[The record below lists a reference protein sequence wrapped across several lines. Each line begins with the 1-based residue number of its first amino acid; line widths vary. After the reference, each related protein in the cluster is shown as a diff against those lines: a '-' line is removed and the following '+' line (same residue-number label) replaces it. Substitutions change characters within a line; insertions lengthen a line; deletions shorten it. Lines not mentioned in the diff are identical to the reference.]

1 MIAYLFWLINK
12 LKIYLKNARWYSSIM
27 KPLKPIAWFKNCAPQ
42 SGLAQSLGWSVLI
55 IGLFLSIV
63 TGAVTGYFDYKK
75 GLAALEQNLT
85 TIEHSQFPAI
95 IENVCSK
102 NTALLFEQ
110 ARAIK
115 NIPHIVHV
123 TINDGQNELAFAGKT
138 EGRRLISRQYPITC
152 FHEKATRQTGMLT
165 ITASADGIAAT
176 VMKSF
181 FRNLIRDA
189 LGSLLLALAI
199 LLLVHFFFRQHLN
212 AIISYIQGLSPQQMD
227 APCVLQRRRSKTPDE
242 LDTLSASIN
251 DLRCKLLACFT
262 QLREKELELR
272 STESVLRQMLDAIPL
287 SIFWKNINGCYLGC
301 NQNFAS
307 LIGIDTPEQIVA
319 KTDFDLP
326 FTADGAAKFQSVDHA
341 VIEDNRPYQV
351 VELIQAPGGR
361 RLWIDMTKAP
371 LSNASGDI
379 YGILGVGIDITES
392 KHAEKSLRQSEQRF
406 RSYFELPL
414 IGIVI
419 TSTEKSWLNV
429 NDKACEILGYTKE
442 ELLQQTWSSMTHPD
456 DLAADVEKF
465 DLMLAGTIDQ
475 YTMEKRFIRKDG
487 RIVYVD
493 LSVGCVR
500 MTDGSVDYVVALF
513 NDITERIKS
522 QEDLL
527 RLSAVVEQVH
537 EIIVITDRQAV
548 IQYVNPAFTKATGYS
563 SAEAIG
569 RTPALLRS
577 GKQDENFYKVL
588 WSTITQGDIWR
599 GRFINRKQ
607 NGELYNEEATIYPL
621 RNSSGKII
629 NYVAVKR
636 DITHN
641 LKIEQQLR
649 QVQKMEAIGTLAGGI
664 AHDFN
669 NILGVIYGYAEM
681 SMDPAETMPQISS
694 NLQLLL
700 NAANRAKDLIRQ
712 ILTISRQTEKEALP
726 VTISPIVKEV
736 IKFIRASL
744 PSTIQIKQSLSAK
757 NDLLLADPIQIHQLL
772 MNLCTN
778 AGHAMKDSSGVLEIT
793 LKNVHFTDA
802 DILEHPLM
810 RSGDY
815 VRLSVK
821 DTGCGIPIRNLEHI
835 FEPYFTTKKSSE
847 GTGLGLAVVQGIVG
861 NCGGDIRVY
870 SEVGKGTV
878 FNVYL
883 PLITRETEKKNEPV
897 SEIPCGTEHILF
909 VDDEISLV
917 KTSKIILERLGYS
930 VTGITSPEEALAAF
944 KNTPDAFDLLI
955 TDKTM
960 PELTGFDLVRE
971 IKSQRPE
978 LPMILCTGMS
988 VKADIEKV
996 QELGINGFLLK
1007 PFNKRELACIIRD
1020 VLDKKHVPEWAL

>member
-1 MIAYLFWLINK
+1 
-12 LKIYLKNARWYSSIM
+12 M
-27 KPLKPIAWFKNCAPQ
+27 KTLKPIEWFKKCAPR
-42 SGLAQSLGWSVLI
+42 SGIAQSLVWPVI
-55 IGLFLSIV
+55 ILGLFISIV

-75 GLAALEQNLT
+75 EISSLEQSLT
-85 TIEHSQFPAI
+85 SIKQSQFPEI
-95 IENVCSK
+95 IENVCSN
-102 NTALLFEQ
+102 NTALLFKQ
-110 ARAIK
+110 ACAIK
-115 NIPHIVHV
+115 NIPHVIHV
-123 TINDGQNELAFAGKT
+123 TINDGQNELAFSG
-138 EGRRLISRQYPITC
+138 EISGRQLISRQYPITC
-152 FHEKATRQTGMLT
+152 FYDKGIRHTGMLT
-165 ITASADGIAAT
+165 VTASADGIT
-176 VMKSF
+176 VAVIKSF
-181 FRNLIRDA
+181 FRTLVRDA
-189 LGSLLLALAI
+189 FSTLLLALAI
-199 LLLVHFFFRQHLN
+199 VLLVNHYFKRHIKT
-212 AIISYIQGLSPQQMD
+212 IISYIQSLSPQQMG
-227 APCVLQRRRSKTPDE
+227 ASCVLQRRHGNTPDE
-242 LDTLSASIN
+242 LDTLAASIN
-251 DLRCKLLACFT
+251 GLRCKLLECST
-262 QLREKELELR
+262 QLHDKKLEMR
-272 STESVLRQMLDAIPL
+272 NTEYVLMHVLNAIPL
-287 SIFWKNINGCYLGC
+287 SIFWKDINGCYLGC

-307 LIGIDTPEQIVA
+307 LIGLATPEQIVG
-319 KTDFDLP
+319 KSNFDLR
-326 FTADGAAKFQSVDHA
+326 FTAAEAAAFQAIDRE
-341 VIEDNRPYQV
+341 VIEQNRQHQTV
-351 VELIQAPGGR
+351 DMIQTPSGKS
-361 RLWIDMTKAP
+361 LWIDLTKVP
-371 LSNASGDI
+371 LTNSSGAV
-379 YGILGVGIDITES
+379 YGVLGVGVDITER
-392 KHAEKSLRQSEQRF
+392 KHAEKNLHQSEQRF

-429 NDKACEILGYTKE
+429 NDKACKILGYAKE
-442 ELLQQTWSSMTHPD
+442 ELLRQTWSSMTHPD

-465 DLMLAGTIDQ
+465 NLMLAGTIDQ

-487 RIVYVD
+487 SIVYVD

-500 MTDGSVDYVVALF
+500 LSDGSVDYVVALF

-548 IQYVNPAFTKATGYS
+548 IQYVNPAFTAATGYT

-569 RTPALLRS
+569 CTPALLRS
-577 GKQDENFYKVL
+577 GEQNEHFYKVL

-599 GRFINRKQ
+599 GRFINKKQ
-607 NGELYNEEATIYPL
+607 NGGLYNEEAAIYPL
-621 RNSSGKII
+621 RNSSGTII

-636 DITHN
+636 DITHD

-649 QVQKMEAIGTLAGGI
+649 QVQKMEAIGSLAGGI

-681 SMDPAETMPQISS
+681 SMDPAETMPQINS
-694 NLQLLL
+694 NLQLLIS
-700 NAANRAKDLIRQ
+700 AANRAKDLIRQ

-726 VTISPIVKEV
+726 ITISPIVKEV

-757 NDLLLADPIQIHQLL
+757 DDLLLADPIQIHQLL

-793 LKNVHFTDA
+793 LKNVHFTDT
-802 DILEHPLM
+802 DILDHPLI

-815 VRLSVK
+815 ICLSVR
-821 DTGCGIPIRNLEHI
+821 DTGCGIPSANIEHI
-835 FEPYFTTKKSSE
+835 FEPYFTTKESSE
-847 GTGLGLAVVQGIVG
+847 GTGLGLAVVHGIVG
-861 NCGGDIRVY
+861 KCGGDIRVY

-883 PLITRETEKKNEPV
+883 PVITTVEETINAPV
-897 SEIPCGTEHILF
+897 LEIHRGSEHILF

-917 KTSKIILERLGYS
+917 KTSKIILERLGYA
-930 VTGITSPEEALAAF
+930 VTGITSPEEALAVF

-971 IKSQRPE
+971 IKSQRPDM
-978 LPMILCTGMS
+978 PMILCTGVS
-988 VKADIEKV
+988 VKAHIEKV

-1007 PFNKRELACIIRD
+1007 PFNKSELACIIRD
-1020 VLDKKHVPEWAL
+1020 VLDKKHVPKPAANT